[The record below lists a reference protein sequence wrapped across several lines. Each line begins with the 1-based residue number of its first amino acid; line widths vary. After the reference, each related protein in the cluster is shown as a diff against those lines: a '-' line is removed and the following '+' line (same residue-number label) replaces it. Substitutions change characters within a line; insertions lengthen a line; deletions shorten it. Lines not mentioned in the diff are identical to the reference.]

1 MDLPSKV
8 DVSGA
13 PASASDFGGDSLP
26 NGISVAD
33 RLSDT
38 LEGRL
43 YSATYP
49 SGQEVAVL
57 TPRAQGERTASGVP
71 ELVGRLRQRVWQD
84 RMRKVTHLRHPN
96 VTEVYETGETA
107 HGVPYLVLERPS
119 GVPLSAVLA
128 RRGRLSES
136 EAVELCRQAAA
147 GLEAAHAAGIVHG
160 NVSPQT
166 MRMEA
171 GKDGSPHFKLT
182 GWSMGPFL
190 VAGPPG
196 QGAGVAYAS
205 PEQHCGVAAEPPSD
219 VYSLAAVLHQALSG
233 SPPESGAVAASI
245 PRLVRAVLAKALDHV
260 PRQRFPSAVAF
271 AHALERAVGGAPEHD
286 MPEAARALVAKAGAA
301 ATSVARSL
309 LVSLRWAR
317 AAAGA
322 CDRSS
327 GEAGRCWCEPSRR
340 QAPQL
345 GPDYRE
351 SVASFLAPSLRWR

>member
-8 DVSGA
+8 DASGA
-13 PASASDFGGDSLP
+13 PASASDFGGHPLP
-26 NGISVAD
+26 NGIRVVE

-38 LEGRL
+38 LEGRV

-57 TPRAQGERTASGVP
+57 IPRAQGERTASGAP

-96 VTEVYETGETA
+96 VTEVYEAGETA
-107 HGVPYLVLERPS
+107 DGVPYIVLERPS
-119 GVPLSAVLA
+119 GELLSAVLA

-147 GLEAAHAAGIVHG
+147 GLEAAHASGIVHG

-171 GKDGSPHFKLT
+171 GKDGSAHLKLT
-182 GWSMGPFL
+182 GWSMGPFR
-190 VAGPPG
+190 VASPPG
-196 QGAGVAYAS
+196 QGAGVAFAS
-205 PEQHCGVAAEPPSD
+205 PEQHCGVAAEAPSD
-219 VYSLAAVLHQALSG
+219 VYSLGAVLHQVLSG

-245 PRLVRAVLAKALDHV
+245 PRLARAVLARALDPV
-260 PRQRFPSAVAF
+260 PGRRFPSAVAF

-286 MPEAARALVAKAGAA
+286 MPEVGRALIAKTGAA
-301 ATSVARSL
+301 ATSVARSV

-317 AAAGA
+317 AAAGGRS
-322 CDRSS
+322 DRSS

-340 QAPQL
+340 QAPPW

-351 SVASFLAPSLRWR
+351 SVASLLAPSLR